1 MEFLPWFWYIV
12 LTMKLP
18 GSSHLNQNTML
29 TARLI
34 RILNIVFFGL
44 MIFVNYL
51 AIVYE
56 LGGNSMPELSDKYAN
71 LFTPANITFSIWS
84 LIYLLL
90 AGFLV
95 SQFMSKTQTRITR
108 NYLFILS
115 CIFNFSWI
123 LVWQYEYTMLSVL
136 VMLALLATLAKMN
149 LQIRED
155 GNEFYKIV
163 FGIYLG
169 WICIATIANVTALF
183 VSLNAM
189 PSVDVQVL
197 VTIAMI
203 IIGLVLVSFI
213 MMKLDNPYLGLSVA
227 WAFYG
232 VSLKRDED
240 FPPIALAAKLAMAGV
255 ILATIWIFYRR
266 RAAKS

>member
-1 MEFLPWFWYIV
+1 
-12 LTMKLP
+12 
-18 GSSHLNQNTML
+18 ML
-29 TARLI
+29 STRLV
-34 RILNIVFFGL
+34 RILNVVFFVL
-44 MIFVNYL
+44 MIFVNFL

-90 AGFLV
+90 VGFLV
-95 SQFMSKTQTRITR
+95 AQFFKKAQTQITR

-123 LVWQYEYTMLSVL
+123 LVWQYEFMVLSVL

-169 WICIATIANVTALF
+169 WICIATIANITALF
-183 VSLNAM
+183 VSYGMM
-189 PSVDVQVL
+189 PSVDMQAL

-203 IIGLVLVSFI
+203 IIGLVLVDYI
-213 MMKLDNPYLGLSVA
+213 MLKLDNPYLALSVA

-232 VSLKRDED
+232 VSLKREAD
-240 FPPIALAAKLAMAGV
+240 FPQIALAAKFAMAGV
-255 ILATIWIFYRR
+255 ILVAIWIFYQR
-266 RAAKS
+266 RAVRR

>member
-1 MEFLPWFWYIV
+1 
-12 LTMKLP
+12 
-18 GSSHLNQNTML
+18 ML
-29 TARLI
+29 SARLV

-44 MIFVNYL
+44 MLFVNYL

-56 LGGNSMPELSDKYAN
+56 LGGNSMPELSDRYAN

-90 AGFLV
+90 VGFLV
-95 SQFMSKTQTRITR
+95 AQFIKNAQTQITR
-108 NYLFILS
+108 NYLFMLS
-115 CIFNFSWI
+115 CFFNFSWI
-123 LVWQYEYTMLSVL
+123 LVWQYEFLFISVL
-136 VMLALLATLAKMN
+136 VMLALLYTLAKMN

-163 FGIYLG
+163 FGVYLG
-169 WICIATIANVTALF
+169 WICIATIANITALL
-183 VSLNAM
+183 VSLGAM

-203 IIGLVLVSFI
+203 ITGLALVSFI
-213 MMKLDNPYLGLSVA
+213 MMKLGNPYLALSVA

-232 VSLKRDED
+232 ISLKREED
-240 FPPIALAAKLAMAGV
+240 FPQIALAAKLAMAGV
-255 ILATIWIFYRR
+255 ILASIWVLYRR
-266 RAAKS
+266 RGARS

>member
-1 MEFLPWFWYIV
+1 
-12 LTMKLP
+12 
-18 GSSHLNQNTML
+18 ML
-29 TARLI
+29 SVRLI
-34 RILNIVFFGL
+34 RILNVVFFGL
-44 MIFVNYL
+44 MIFVNFL

-56 LGGNSMPELSDKYAN
+56 LGGNSMPELSEKYAN

-90 AGFLV
+90 VGFLV
-95 SQFMSKTQTRITR
+95 AQFFKNAQTQITR

-123 LVWQYEYTMLSVL
+123 LVWQYEYIVLSVL

-183 VSLNAM
+183 VSLGAM

-203 IIGLVLVSFI
+203 IIGLAVVSFI
-213 MMKLDNPYLGLSVA
+213 MMKLDNPYLALSVA

-232 VSLKRDED
+232 VSLKREED
-240 FPPIALAAKLAMAGV
+240 FPRIALAAKLAMAAV
-255 ILATIWIFYRR
+255 ILVAIWILYRR
-266 RAAKS
+266 REARS